1 MTAFQDTITQYNVI
15 VGDANKALASVAPS
29 ATSGVPLVSG
39 GSSANPSFTTAVV
52 AGGGTGA
59 TSFTAYSLLCAGTTS
74 TGAMQSVGTGSSGK
88 ILRSAGSSALPSWST
103 ATYPATAGS
112 SGNVLTSNGTDWV
125 SSTPSSSS
133 GGMLMIANALQT
145 NPADATTY
153 YYGVPNTT
161 TTAGSTLVR
170 INIAKAITITAFY
183 GSWNITGTAS
193 TESVSVYIRLNN
205 TTDTT
210 ITTSLNV
217 SGTNGSF
224 NATGLSISCA
234 AGDYIQ
240 LKVVTPTWATNPTGL
255 SINGSVAY

>member
-1 MTAFQDTITQYNVI
+1 MATNNSINLKSSGIVTYDGAGSFTASTVTNHGVVTAQ
-15 VGDANKALASVAPS
+15 ANNTVTSVAP
-29 ATSGVPLVSG
+29 
-39 GSSANPSFTTAVV
+39 
-52 AGGGTGA
+52 GT
-59 TSFTAYSLLCAGTTS
+59 
-74 TGAMQSVGTGSSGK
+74 
-88 ILRSAGSSALPSWST
+88 
-103 ATYPATAGS
+103 

-133 GGMLMIANALQT
+133 GGMLMIANAFQT

-153 YYGVPNTT
+153 YYGITNTT
-161 TTAGSTLVR
+161 TTAGSTFYR

-183 GSWNITGTAS
+183 GSWSITGTAS

-255 SINGSVAY
+255 AINGSVAY